1 MYTGY
6 PQPLPKTVFSRVHG
20 VRLLRYIISIFRF
33 SVGAIV
39 AVSLAWSLAVEKRPV
54 EETNSFAAHPRT
66 CFAFPQTENV
76 PVTTKTNLK
85 MTASL
90 STKTMVMMMMEVVLP
105 VVKMMTMII
114 PSPVGIRM
122 TKMTLNEMEQ

>member
-20 VRLLRYIISIFRF
+20 VCLLRYVISIFRF
-33 SVGAIV
+33 SVRALV
-39 AVSLAWSLAVEKRPV
+39 AVSLAWSLAVEKSPV
-54 EETNSFAAHPRT
+54 EETNSFAAHPRSRS

-90 STKTMVMMMMEVVLP
+90 STKMMMMEVDLP